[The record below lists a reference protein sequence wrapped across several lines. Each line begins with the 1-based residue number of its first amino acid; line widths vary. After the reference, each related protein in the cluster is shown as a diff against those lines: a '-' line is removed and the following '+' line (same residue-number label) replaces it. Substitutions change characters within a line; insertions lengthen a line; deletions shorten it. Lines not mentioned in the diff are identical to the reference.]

1 MSAPAAR
8 PDSPVSIVSILAL
21 ALPSGAVFLLASL
34 VGIFMIRVAATLGAD
49 AVVAVNAG
57 TRLYNVFLAA
67 AAGVNAGT
75 LALIA
80 NAWGAGKREEANQL
94 LGLALG
100 LGAALGLALTALTW
114 LTAPALIGLFGLDAG
129 AHAES
134 LAYARWLTL
143 FFAPMAV
150 FIVLA
155 TSLRAAGDARTP
167 VLFSLL
173 TNGLCVGLAWHWASD
188 PPFGLQPHVRFIAIG
203 LGLGNLCGAVLAVVA
218 WRRNLLVLKR
228 TRPDGRRRERLVAL
242 WKLGYPAALEQGFL
256 QGGVIAFLWVVAH
269 HGAAAFAAYGTG
281 VSLLSLAMV
290 IGFGFSIAVS
300 VLVGQQIGAGSIAN
314 ARLVTI
320 RALRVTVVVLTVPGL
335 VLAWYA
341 LPVALWLSG
350 DQEIAEHT
358 VLVIYSFTA
367 ILPMLAVE
375 FCLGG
380 ALRGA
385 GDTRFP
391 LLNVIMGLIVVRFGL
406 ALLLEWCGFSV
417 GWIYATLV
425 ADYAVKNIL
434 LVWRFR
440 SDRWMKLLPAR
451 TALAAAIIAP
461 DRLHP
466 EQ

>member
-1 MSAPAAR
+1 MTAPAAR

-34 VGIFMIRVAATLGAD
+34 VGIFMIRIAATLGPD

-57 TRLYNVFLAA
+57 TRLYNVFLAI
-67 AAGVNAGT
+67 AAGINAGT

-80 NAWGAGKREEANQL
+80 NAWGAGRREEANQL
-94 LGLALG
+94 LGIALG
-100 LGAALGLALTALTW
+100 LGAALGVALTALTW
-114 LTAPALIGLFGLDAG
+114 VAAPALIGLFGLDAG
-129 AHAES
+129 AYAES
-134 LAYARWLTL
+134 LAYARWMTL

-150 FIVLA
+150 FMVLA

-173 TNGLCVGLAWHWASD
+173 TNGLCVVLAWHWSND

-203 LGLGNLCGAVLAVVA
+203 LGLGNLCGTALAFAA
-218 WRRNLLVLKR
+218 WHRSLLLLKR
-228 TRPDGRRRERLVAL
+228 TRPDGRYRERVAAL

-320 RALRVTVVVLTVPGL
+320 RALRVTVVVLTAPGL
-335 VLAWYA
+335 LLAWYA

-350 DQEIAEHT
+350 DQAIAEHT

-406 ALLLEWCGFSV
+406 ALVLDRFGFPV

-425 ADYAVKNIL
+425 ADYAVKNVL

-440 SDRWMKLLPAR
+440 SDRWMKLLPAS
-451 TALAAAIIAP
+451 TAVPAAIISP